1 MKIPQL
7 FSAGVTES
15 LLPETLGHKYQP
27 VAMKLAVKSGHRCEV
42 SGYPYPPMD
51 KVQRQTQATT
61 PLMIEARDKDEHG
74 QPLSSK
80 AMSDRIRKQG
90 VNPQTVRMVCPLVF
104 WSRHVDLAIRYGR
117 GELIFAP
124 WISQGEL
131 VTLFRTLSVA
141 KGQPEKYQNIPT
153 LRMASQVMEEI
164 ASNMGNEAILT
175 EVLALPENT
184 EWDADVW
191 LQTLKTLPQRERRVY
206 QDRFAKH
213 LRFWP
218 SANAFS
224 TLNGYWANTAH
235 AVDESEVSGLGCP
248 WIRHYTLPYEKALQ
262 QLAAP
267 SAAAKYKKLSTDE
280 A

>member
-7 FSAGVTES
+7 FSAKITET
-15 LLPETLGHKYQP
+15 LLPEVLGAKYQAM
-27 VAMKLAVKSGHRCEV
+27 AMKLSDKSGHQCEV

-51 KVQRQTQATT
+51 KVQGQTQAMT
-61 PLMIEARDKDEHG
+61 PLMMEVREKDQNG
-74 QPLSSK
+74 QPLSAK
-80 AMSDRIRKQG
+80 DMADRVKKHG
-90 VNPQTVRMVCPLVF
+90 VTFKTVRMVCPLIF

-124 WISQGEL
+124 WISQGEV

-141 KGQPEKYQNIPT
+141 KGQPEKHQNIPT
-153 LRMASQVMEEI
+153 ISMASQIMDEI

-191 LQTLKTLPQRERRVY
+191 LQTLRTLPQRQRRVY

-218 SANAFS
+218 SQNAFN

-235 AVDESEVSGLGCP
+235 AVDEGDTTALGCP
-248 WIRHYTLPYEKALQ
+248 WIRLYTPAYERALKQ
-262 QLAAP
+262 
-267 SAAAKYKKLSTDE
+267 ST
-280 A
+280 AY